1 MMRLA
6 ALILLTLSSTAFGAT
21 PKQAAVASAH
31 PLATAAGVEILDA
44 GGNAFDAAVAVS
56 AALGVVEPYGS
67 GLGGGGFYLL
77 RRAEDDLE
85 VVVDG
90 RETAPGAATRDMYLD
105 ADGEPRRGASLM
117 GPLAAGVPG
126 VPKALEHL
134 SLRYG
139 KLPLAR
145 SLAPAIRYAEEG
157 FPAHQRMVLSL
168 SFTRRVF
175 GSSEEARAIF
185 FPGGEPPKVGSLFR
199 QPDLAETLRAIA
211 AKGSAG
217 FYEGEIAERM
227 VAGVQASGGI
237 WTLDDL
243 ANYGV
248 KERAPLVAHYRG
260 GRLLTAPP
268 PSSGGVAIINM
279 MNMLNK
285 FALDE
290 LDPVER
296 HHVMVE
302 VMRRA
307 FRDRAEF
314 LGDPDFFPVPV
325 ERLTHPFYASGQV
338 MSMRMDRA
346 TPSAGLPGVEGSAA
360 SGGSQTTHFSVL
372 DSEGNAVA
380 GTQSLNT
387 YFGAGFVPPGTGVLL
402 NNEMDDFSIKQGVPN
417 AYQLVGGQANE
428 IAPGKRM
435 LSSMTPTIMTS
446 DRGMVILGTPGGSRI
461 ISMVLLG
468 ALAWL
473 DGADAKAIVTN
484 PRFHHQYLPDRITY
498 EKGALPES
506 VVTGLEALGHEL
518 SEARRTYGNMQVIT
532 WNYENGVV
540 EAASD
545 PRAAGGAR
553 IY

>member
-1 MMRLA
+1 MRSIVFSLLVFATA
-6 ALILLTLSSTAFGAT
+6 AQAET
-21 PKQAAVASAH
+21 PRQAAVASAH
-31 PLATAAGVEILDA
+31 PLATAAGIEILDA

-77 RRAEDDLE
+77 RRAEDGLE
-85 VVVDG
+85 VMVDG
-90 RETAPGAATRDMYLD
+90 REVAPAAATRDMYLD
-105 ADGEPRRGASLM
+105 EDGEPRRGASLM
-117 GPLAAGVPG
+117 GPLAAGIPG
-126 VPKALEHL
+126 APKALEHL
-134 SLRYG
+134 SSRYG
-139 KLPLAR
+139 RLPLAR

-168 SFTRRVF
+168 NFTRRVF
-175 GSSEEARAIF
+175 GTSEEARSIF
-185 FPGGEPPKVGSLFR
+185 FPGGEPPEVGTLFR
-199 QPDLAETLRAIA
+199 QPDLARTLRTIA

-217 FYEGEIAERM
+217 FYHGELAERL
-227 VAGVQASGGI
+227 VAGVQSGGGI

-243 ANYGV
+243 AGYVV

-260 GRLLTAPP
+260 ARLLTAPP

-279 MNMLNK
+279 LNMLNK
-285 FALDE
+285 FDLDN
-290 LDPVER
+290 LDSVER

-325 ERLTHPFYASGQV
+325 DRLTHPFYASGQV

-346 TPSAGLPGVEGSAA
+346 TPSAGLPGVEGAT
-360 SGGSQTTHFSVL
+360 SGGAQTTHFSVL

-380 GTQSLNT
+380 GTQTLNT
-387 YFGAGFVPPGTGVLL
+387 YFGAGFVPAGTGVLL

-461 ISMVLLG
+461 ISMVLQG
-468 ALAWL
+468 TLAWL
-473 DGADAKAIVTN
+473 DGADAEAIVSQ

-506 VVTGLEALGHEL
+506 VVSGLQALGHEL
-518 SEARRTYGNMQVIT
+518 SEARRTYGNMQVVT
-532 WNYENGVV
+532 WDYASGEV